1 MSDFAYT
8 PMQIEALKLLSGNAR
23 HIMLFGGSRSG
34 KSFVLCGALAIRA
47 LRVPGSRHAIIR
59 KYCNSLR
66 STIGFDTMP
75 KLLRSRFGK
84 KIKYNFN
91 KSENFFSFPNS
102 SEIWLLGLD
111 DADKADKILGKEF
124 ATIYFNECSELD
136 YHSVQTALTRL
147 AQNIPPLVNRAFYDC
162 NPPGKNHW
170 TYRLFIEKN
179 NPADRNKLP
188 YPDDYVCMQINP
200 NANRSNLPAGYI
212 EKVLAALP
220 AAQRK
225 RFLYGEWLNENSDA
239 LWQESFITPFRVAH
253 APELIRI
260 VIGIDPAVTSGEKS
274 DLTGIVAAGI
284 SRKGEYYILADCSM
298 KGHPWQW
305 CRKAVELYHALDADL
320 IVGEVNN
327 GGELIASLLQREAP
341 GIPFKGVRAS
351 RGKITRAEPVATLY
365 EKGIVHH
372 VGIFPLLEEE
382 MCSYTPDAVKSP
394 DRMDALVWAV
404 TELSATAHSDAF
416 ILA

>member
-8 PMQIEALKLLSGNAR
+8 PTQIEALKLLSGNAR

-34 KSFVLCGALAIRA
+34 KSFVLCGAVAIRA

-59 KYCNSLR
+59 KYCNTLR

-84 KIKYNFN
+84 KIKYRFN

-111 DADKADKILGKEF
+111 DAEKADKILGKEF

-179 NPADRNKLP
+179 DPVDRNKLAFP
-188 YPDDYVCMQINP
+188 EDYVSMQINP
-200 NANRSNLPAGYI
+200 AANRQNLPEGYI

-220 AAQRK
+220 LSQRK
-225 RFLYGEWLNENSDA
+225 RFLNGEWLNDNSDA
-239 LWQESFITPFRVAH
+239 LWQESFITPFRVAQ
-253 APELIRI
+253 APELLKI

-274 DLTGIVAAGI
+274 DLTGIIAAGI
-284 SRKGEYYILADCSM
+284 SRKDEYYILADCSM
-298 KGHPWQW
+298 KGSPLQW
-305 CRKAVELYHALDADL
+305 CRKAVELYKRLDADM

-327 GGELIASLLQREAP
+327 GGDLIASLLQKESP
-341 GIPFKGVRAS
+341 GVPFKGVRAS
-351 RGKITRAEPVATLY
+351 RGKITRAEPVAALY
-365 EKGIVHH
+365 EQGKVHH
-372 VGIFPLLEEE
+372 VGVFPQLEEE

-404 TELSATAHSDAF
+404 TELSASANAKSF